1 MAQSLVQTA
10 PAVAAAAPIRATV
23 IQTLWFLVMLS
34 WLPVIGAP
42 QLNPLAVTDGT
53 AVLLMPVPNADLFA
67 GLGDVFQWL
76 NPLSALL
83 IGSAVVGWLL
93 GQRALAYALCL
104 GLSVEWVPALSGQTL
119 PVGSADTLRYW
130 ATAAGVGLAFALSVT
145 LTAIYARILS
155 PAFLGFLGLLIY
167 ECVIIGAL
175 ASATASTEGAWQA
188 PALLGRLFTGFA
200 PKPAVLI
207 VLLFT
212 FAALRLFFKAMQD
225 NAEILL
231 HLRMDGRL
239 GVSLVRALRL
249 WLPILAIFAVLGVGY
264 SAMWRS
270 LDQVAADTILEHAGV
285 PLPAEPIGLEAT
297 LVHIQ
302 KEQTRQW
309 QAELNAQS
317 LATQEQVN
325 GLVRSNA
332 QDTHDFVKSKLPVRA
347 PGTHTQSCGWN
358 LKCHFMNLV
367 KSIANSI
374 YQGVRQGILDG
385 LKARL
390 DRAEAEAGRGTEAFR
405 KRAVAEVDA
414 ALVIYRDTTTAS
426 IGHSFTMVNAV
437 SAVLFLYSLMVLFK
451 TYLIVLGRVILHPDE
466 GIVASLVTGRV
477 PRSHGMTRASER
489 GSLPFSKARREV
501 LYLKRD
507 IAVTNAPTSGRLPMP
522 FKAVLSRIAHRA
534 WRMQKVDLSQRS
546 AVTGLTMPP
555 PASLVEWTLRS
566 DEQVVFEWSHFV
578 GMSSTVQIK
587 RLLSFNLA
595 SLIFGRAM
603 LHFAQGPGVLI
614 LKTNASAILPR
625 GTGGNTSTR
634 AARSYGPGCFVARD
648 VRAGFTVHSD
658 LGEVM
663 RGNYL
668 VAKSAGDTV
677 LIDSMPNKN
686 GSAQFGIMRYART
699 FLLPF

>member
-10 PAVAAAAPIRATV
+10 PAVAAAAPIRAAV

-67 GLGDVFQWL
+67 GFGDVFQWL

-93 GQRALAYALCL
+93 GQRALTYALCL
-104 GLSVEWVPALSGQTL
+104 GLSVEWLPALSGQTL

-145 LTAIYARILS
+145 LTAIYSRMLS

-167 ECVIIGAL
+167 EGVLIGAV

-200 PKPAVLI
+200 PNPAVLI
-207 VLLFT
+207 VLLFA

-249 WLPILAIFAVLGVGY
+249 WLPMLAIFAVLGVGY

-270 LDQVAADTILEHAGV
+270 LDQVAADTMLEHAGV

-332 QDTHDFVKSKLPVRA
+332 QDTHDFVNSKLPVRA

-367 KSIANSI
+367 KSITNSI

-405 KRAVAEVDA
+405 QRAVAEVDA

-489 GSLPFSKARREV
+489 GSLLFSKARREV

-603 LHFAQGPGVLI
+603 LHYAQGPGVLI

-677 LIDSMPNKN
+677 LIDSMPNNN
-686 GSAQFGIMRYART
+686 GSARFGIMRYART
-699 FLLPF
+699 FLLPL